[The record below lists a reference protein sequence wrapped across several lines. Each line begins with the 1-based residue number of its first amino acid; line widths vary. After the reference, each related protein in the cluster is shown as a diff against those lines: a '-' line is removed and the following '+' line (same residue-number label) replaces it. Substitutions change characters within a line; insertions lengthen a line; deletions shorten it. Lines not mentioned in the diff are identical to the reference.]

1 MSNNHFALGFITVF
15 PWIFNTTV
23 RSTTR
28 YIQPSLPQY
37 QTNKLLPCAGSV
49 IVFDVVSVDLLSLLP
64 KLLFSI
70 KIDVNTPKIFSANY
84 SNSLLFKHIL
94 LYIKT
99 FFAPPLSLAKEHVF
113 CYYNIVTEKRVNH
126 RPRKA

>member
-64 KLLFSI
+64 KLLHFKLLSFI
-70 KIDVNTPKIFSANY
+70 NIHAKVIVRIF
-84 SNSLLFKHIL
+84 LL
-94 LYIKT
+94 
-99 FFAPPLSLAKEHVF
+99 
-113 CYYNIVTEKRVNH
+113 
-126 RPRKA
+126 